1 MQDAVIDTDVLIVGA
16 GPVGLFLAN
25 ECARRGLRWR
35 LVETRASQSVNSKAL
50 AIFPRTLEIFDMAG
64 VVAPFLEKANRVT
77 SVAVVA
83 HGRTLAHMR
92 FTPEE
97 SPYRFIAMVPQ
108 NVTEGLLAKEL
119 ARKGGAVEYETTFV
133 SAVQQNDYVTV
144 TLDQKGRRLDITA
157 AFVVGCD
164 GAHSAVRHLLNL
176 PFEGAE
182 YDDSF
187 ILADVETNEALPA
200 DQLQLCPSELGPV
213 AIFPMGATRRRIV
226 ATIKNP
232 EGDAPSLELVRAIL
246 AERAPAGIEVR
257 ALHWSSFFRIHRRQ
271 VARLRAGRIFIA
283 GDAAYIHSP
292 FGGQGMNTGLHD
304 VWNLVWK
311 LDLVLHGRGNEQLL
325 ESYSAERRPVIKQV
339 IETTDFLTRALGT
352 PSRLAQILRNTV
364 IPMVSRL
371 APFQHAFVQ
380 RLSELGVA
388 YRGSPIVEG
397 AGERYFDNSLRGGD
411 GIRSRFLLVLGD
423 DAESATEEAAKQFAR
438 SFTQI
443 VELRLAGR
451 QGVTLVR
458 PDGYIAYA
466 ARNGDSIVALGSMR
480 SLLERQTELGPD
492 SRGSAGLI
500 IDREGQVLGGA
511 C

>member
-1 MQDAVIDTDVLIVGA
+1 MQDAVTDTDVLIVGA

-35 LVETRASQSVNSKAL
+35 LVETRASQSIHSKAL

-64 VVAPFLEKANRVT
+64 VVEPFLEQANRVT
-77 SVAVVA
+77 SVAVVT
-83 HGRTLAHMR
+83 HGRTLAQME

-108 NVTEGLLAKEL
+108 NVTEELLAKGL

-133 SAVQQNDYVTV
+133 SAVQRNDYVTV
-144 TLDQKGRRLDITA
+144 TLDQKGRRLDLTA

-164 GAHSAVRHLLNL
+164 GAHSAVRHLLDL

-187 ILADVETNEALPA
+187 ILADVDTNEALPA

-232 EGDAPSLELVRAIL
+232 EGDAPSLELVRAVL
-246 AERAPAGIEVR
+246 RERAPAGIEVR
-257 ALHWSSFFRIHRRQ
+257 TLHWSSFFRIHHRQ
-271 VARLRAGRIFIA
+271 VAQLRVGSIFIA
-283 GDAAYIHSP
+283 GDAAHIHSP
-292 FGGQGMNTGLHD
+292 FGGQGMNTGLQD

-352 PSRLAQILRNTV
+352 PSRLAQILRDTV

-411 GIRSRFLLVLGD
+411 GIRSRFLLVLGE
-423 DAESATEEAAKQFAR
+423 DAESATEGAAKQLVR
-438 SFTQI
+438 SFAQI
-443 VELRLAGR
+443 VELRLGGR

-466 ARNGDSIVALGSMR
+466 APNGDSIAALGSVR
-480 SLLERQTELGPD
+480 SLLERQTELG
-492 SRGSAGLI
+492 RAGAAASL
-500 IDREGQVLGGA
+500 RS
-511 C
+511 